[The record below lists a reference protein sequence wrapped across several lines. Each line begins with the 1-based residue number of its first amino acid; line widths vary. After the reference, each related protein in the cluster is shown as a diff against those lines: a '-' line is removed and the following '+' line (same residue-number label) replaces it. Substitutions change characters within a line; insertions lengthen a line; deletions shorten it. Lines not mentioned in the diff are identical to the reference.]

1 MNRNNLALVCVALVA
16 GLVVASVPSVAL
28 AQADVFRDAGGKI
41 RGDIYW
47 PSKKVTRSFN
57 SARAYAQDFQTYVAK
72 GEKLE
77 PSVVNDVKLELGRY
91 LDDAEK
97 HLAIMKKDFAKDK
110 ETAAAI
116 EKIEKDL
123 AVAVD
128 ANKAMIEC
136 CENEK
141 FDKIAGMACCA
152 DLVKQLDKIHAAHQ
166 ALMKKLT
173 AKPTS
178 QK

>member
-1 MNRNNLALVCVALVA
+1 MNRTTSARVCFALIV
-16 GLVVASVPSVAL
+16 GLVVASIPSLAL

-72 GEKLE
+72 SEKLE
-77 PSVVNDVKLELGRY
+77 PSVVNDVKVELGRY
-91 LDDAEK
+91 LDDAQK

-110 ETAAAI
+110 ETATAI

-141 FDKIAGMACCA
+141 FDKVTGMACCT
-152 DLVKQLDKIHAAHQ
+152 DLVKQLDKVHAAHQ

-173 AKPTS
+173 AKPAA
-178 QK
+178 K